1 MINTAL
7 PAISQNLSFSMD
19 VTELFKIC
27 KKVVLISIYLFGT
40 DRNDDF
46 HTFDLINKKFSKKI
60 ILEIEDISDT
70 FNKDYQNDGT
80 ILYNAFDGLFF

>member
-1 MINTAL
+1 MINIAL

-19 VTELFKIC
+19 VTELFNFQKSSIN
-27 KKVVLISIYLFGT
+27 SIYLFGT
-40 DRNDDF
+40 IRNDF